1 MPTIFLTMFL
11 VLGVS
16 ATVLA
21 IVVVGMRGRG
31 RERAPRIADHLATA
45 AKHLN
50 GEGQPPQFSRLG

>member
-1 MPTIFLTMFL
+1 MPTILITMFV

-16 ATVLA
+16 VTVLA

-31 RERAPRIADHLATA
+31 RDRAPRIADRLATA

-50 GEGQPPQFSRLG
+50 GDGQPPQFSRVR

>member
-1 MPTIFLTMFL
+1 MFL